1 MKKIK
6 LGLLVIFLFIFMY
19 MSLIGDENKG
29 SLTPNLISKIK
40 YLETDSV
47 AGGTFRDYGQE
58 AKSVFEKLSCQKDVV
73 TKKDFLK
80 KKFFEESSQRN
91 IDFVLDDGKKIKF
104 KVLFFS
110 VKPYFDEA
118 YVQRIGD
125 DSIYH
130 LNKEDAIDIATQF
143 ANR

>member
-1 MKKIK
+1 MKKII
-6 LGLLVIFLFIFMY
+6 LGLLVIFLLIFMY
-19 MSLIGDENKG
+19 MSLVGDENKG
-29 SLTPNLISKIK
+29 SLTPNLISRIK

-47 AGGTFRDYGQE
+47 AGGTFREYGQE
-58 AKSVFEKLSCQKDVV
+58 AKSVFEKLSSHKDVV

-80 KKFFEESSQRN
+80 KKFFEESSQRD
-91 IDFVLDDGKKIKF
+91 IEFVLDDGKKIKF

-110 VKPYFDEA
+110 MKPYFDEA

-130 LNKEDAIDIATQF
+130 LNKEEATDIATQF

>member
-1 MKKIK
+1 MKKII
-6 LGLLVIFLFIFMY
+6 LGLLVIFLLIFMY
-19 MSLIGDENKG
+19 MSLVGAENKS

-58 AKSVFEKLSCQKDVV
+58 AKSVFEKLSSQNDVV
-73 TKKDFLK
+73 TKKDFWK
-80 KKFFEESSQRN
+80 KKLFEEFSQRN
-91 IDFVLDDGKKIKF
+91 IDFVLDNGKKIKF

-118 YVQRIGD
+118 YIQRIGD
-125 DSIYH
+125 DTIYH
-130 LNKEDAIDIATQF
+130 LNKEDATDIATHF

>member
-80 KKFFEESSQRN
+80 KNFFEESS
-91 IDFVLDDGKKIKF
+91 
-104 KVLFFS
+104 
-110 VKPYFDEA
+110 
-118 YVQRIGD
+118 
-125 DSIYH
+125 
-130 LNKEDAIDIATQF
+130 
-143 ANR
+143 

>member
-1 MKKIK
+1 MKKNI
-6 LGLLVIFLFIFMY
+6 LGLSVILLLIFMY
-19 MSLIGDENKG
+19 MSLVGNKDKV

-47 AGGTFRDYGQE
+47 AEGTFRDYGQE
-58 AKSVFEKLSCQKDVV
+58 AKSVFEKLSSQKKIVA
-73 TKKDFLK
+73 KKDFLK

-91 IDFVLDDGKKIKF
+91 VDFVLDDGQKIKF

-110 VKPYFDEA
+110 VKQHFDEA

-130 LNKEDAIDIATQF
+130 LNKEDATDIATQF

>member
-1 MKKIK
+1 
-6 LGLLVIFLFIFMY
+6 
-19 MSLIGDENKG
+19 MSLVGDENKG

-47 AGGTFRDYGQE
+47 TGGTFRDYGQE
-58 AKSVFEKLSCQKDVV
+58 AKSVFEKLSSQKDVV
-73 TKKDFLK
+73 TKKFLK
-80 KKFFEESSQRN
+80 KKVFEESSQRN

-130 LNKEDAIDIATQF
+130 LNKEDTTDIATQF

>member
-1 MKKIK
+1 MKKII
-6 LGLLVIFLFIFMY
+6 LGLLVIFLLIFMY
-19 MSLIGDENKG
+19 MSLVGDENKG
-29 SLTPNLISKIK
+29 SLTPNLISRIK

-47 AGGTFRDYGQE
+47 AGGTFREYGQE
-58 AKSVFEKLSCQKDVV
+58 AKSVFEKLSSHKDVV

-80 KKFFEESSQRN
+80 RKFFEESSQRD
-91 IDFVLDDGKKIKF
+91 IEFVLDDGKKIKF

-110 VKPYFDEA
+110 MKPYFDEA

-130 LNKEDAIDIATQF
+130 LNKEEATDIATQF

>member
-1 MKKIK
+1 
-6 LGLLVIFLFIFMY
+6 
-19 MSLIGDENKG
+19 MSLVGDENKG

-40 YLETDSV
+40 YSETDSV
-47 AGGTFRDYGQE
+47 AGGTFRDYGEE
-58 AKSVFEKLSCQKDVV
+58 AKSVFEKLSFQKDVV
-73 TKKDFLK
+73 TKRFLK
-80 KKFFEESSQRN
+80 KKVFEESSQRN
-91 IDFVLDDGKKIKF
+91 IDFVLDDGKNQIQSII
-104 KVLFFS
+104 FS

-130 LNKEDAIDIATQF
+130 LNKEDATDIATQF

>member
-1 MKKIK
+1 MKKII
-6 LGLLVIFLFIFMY
+6 LGLLVIFLLIFMY
-19 MSLIGDENKG
+19 MSLVGDENKS

-58 AKSVFEKLSCQKDVV
+58 AKSVFEKLSSQKNVV
-73 TKKDFLK
+73 TKKDFWK

-104 KVLFFS
+104 KVLLFS

-118 YVQRIGD
+118 YVQPIGD

-130 LNKEDAIDIATQF
+130 LNKEDATDIATQF

>member
-1 MKKIK
+1 MKKII
-6 LGLLVIFLFIFMY
+6 LGLLVIFLLIFMY
-19 MSLIGDENKG
+19 MSLVGAENKS

-58 AKSVFEKLSCQKDVV
+58 AKSVFEKLSSQNDVV
-73 TKKDFLK
+73 TKKKFWK
-80 KKFFEESSQRN
+80 KKLFEESSQRN

-118 YVQRIGD
+118 YIQRIGD
-125 DSIYH
+125 DTIYH
-130 LNKEDAIDIATQF
+130 LNKEDATDIATHF